1 MFILGILTGAL
12 VVGAVMY
19 IRNNN
24 VLQNIL
30 KEKDILV
37 EHYESLVKDKG
48 KQINSL
54 KNQIRDMYKTID
66 EYTSEKNTVEAEK
79 EIQEVTLKKRKNSK
93 K

>member
-1 MFILGILTGAL
+1 MFVLGILTGAL

-37 EHYESLVKDKG
+37 EHYENLVKDKA

-54 KNQIRDMYKTID
+54 KNQIKDMYKTID